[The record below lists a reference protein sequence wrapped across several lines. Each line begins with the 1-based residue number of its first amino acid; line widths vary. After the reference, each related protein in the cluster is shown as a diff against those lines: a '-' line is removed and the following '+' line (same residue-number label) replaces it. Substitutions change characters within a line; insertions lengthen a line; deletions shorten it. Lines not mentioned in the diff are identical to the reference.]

1 MAPNTISSHSFFR
14 SVQQFVI
21 KNFLVIGLLLA
32 LIIGLAYPLPGDTL
46 GSLKAGDYSII
57 KTINVCFIFFISG
70 LTLRTSEIKSAL
82 SAYLAFAYA
91 ITAIL
96 IITPLAGYIALEIPY
111 QPYEFAIGLAV
122 FCVVPT
128 TLTSGAT
135 LVMQANANYALALM
149 VTVCSNVLGVVTVP
163 FALKIILEGVA
174 EGVAIDAVSLLI
186 KLLLTILLPL
196 LLGKAVRHCN
206 PRVLRFGKAH
216 KVELSMLNNGSLV
229 MVVWQTISQS
239 QDSIVNTKFTSI
251 LLLILSGIGLHFLY
265 LTINFVSVKL
275 ARWEVSEQ
283 RAVLLIA
290 SQKTLPVAITIIS
303 YFGAEVG
310 DQGLITLP
318 CIIGHLSQ
326 LFIDSFLVARM
337 VANDTKQLKNQ
348 QRSEKNVVD
357 VEKAKSKDVDDD
369 DVEVENSNDTMS
381 GRDSETDDAVEND
394 SSSANSV

>member
-1 MAPNTISSHSFFR
+1 MASSTNS
-14 SVQQFVI
+14 SNAELYLILKQFII

-32 LIIGLAYPLPGDTL
+32 LIIGLSIPSPGAFL
-46 GSLKAGDYSII
+46 GSLKLGDFSII
-57 KTINVCFIFFISG
+57 KTLNVCLIFFLSG

-82 SAYLAFAYA
+82 SAYLAFGYA
-91 ITAIL
+91 MTAIL
-96 IITPLAGYIALEIPY
+96 VITPLAGYIALEIPY
-111 QPYEFAIGLAV
+111 TPYEFAIGLAV

-135 LVMQANANYALALM
+135 LVMQANGNYALALM

-174 EGVAIDAVSLLI
+174 QGVSVDAVALLI
-186 KLLLTILLPL
+186 KLFLTILMPL
-196 LLGKAVRHCN
+196 VVGKIVRHSSEKI
-206 PRVLRFGKAH
+206 LTFGKAH
-216 KVELSMLNNGSLV
+216 KVELSMINNGSLV

-239 QDSIVNTKFTSI
+239 QESIVNTKFTSI

-265 LTINFVSVKL
+265 LALNFACVNA

-303 YFGAEVG
+303 YFGAAVG

-326 LFIDSFLVARM
+326 LFIDSYFVSRM
-337 VANDTKQLKNQ
+337 VAFDNKQLLQ
-348 QRSEKNVVD
+348 QQSNVQNASVD
-357 VEKAKSKDVDDD
+357 NNKR
-369 DVEVENSNDTMS
+369 NSLSRNTIELNNS
-381 GRDSETDDAVEND
+381 TDNV
-394 SSSANSV
+394 